1 MALGDIEI
9 AFVPPTKSVSGAN
22 TTITAVTVYERQP
35 GGAVVKVRDAAAAE
49 ITARKIVLADYYAT
63 PRVYEFALTSS
74 NADGESAMSPWGSDS
89 VDVPAAM
96 GVPGVRIVPKP

>member
-9 AFVPPTKSVSGAN
+9 SFVPPTKTVSGTAV
-22 TTITAVTVYERQP
+22 TLTAVTVYERQP
-35 GGAVVKVRDAAAAE
+35 GGAVVKVRDATAAE
-49 ITARKIVLADYYAT
+49 ITAKKITLVDYYAT
-63 PRVYEFALTSS
+63 ARVYEFAVTSS

-96 GVPGVRIVPKP
+96 GVPVVRIVPKP